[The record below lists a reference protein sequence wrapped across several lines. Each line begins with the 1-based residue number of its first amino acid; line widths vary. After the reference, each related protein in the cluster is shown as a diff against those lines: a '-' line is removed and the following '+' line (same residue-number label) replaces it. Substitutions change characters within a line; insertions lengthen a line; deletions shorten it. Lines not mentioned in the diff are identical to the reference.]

1 MRVKL
6 SVLDRFIAARV
17 EKHWRLFL
25 AMSAAD
31 AAKILEVSEDASP
44 EDLKKAYKRKVIEN
58 HPDRGG
64 SNEKMV
70 EINVAMEV
78 LEGKRRPS
86 YGQPSY
92 TSEPPSHTS
101 EPFWQQRPKAKPV
114 RTSFADAKSGV
125 GIPSGVEWKLRANT
139 AFGGYG
145 DKSYAAVV
153 VYGQTAS
160 QHIFVGIH
168 HYTSINAFTGE
179 DVDVWT
185 MYSRE
190 YRLENTISLDKLAP
204 KAFKE
209 LYSSFE
215 GLNKGYNGKVSFLPD
230 GFVLN
235 EGVMF
240 KHGQEMALKDALVE
254 LGVTEQDADRK
265 LSVVMRLSSSGTSF
279 PKKEVITLIINGREY
294 ALKDESIEFIQRKT
308 KIVSAVF
315 GNYYYYSGE
324 KKDITKSKNGASVLK
339 YLSEKLVLE
348 SQDLRDLLLKASIQ
362 VSKK

>member
-17 EKHWRLFL
+17 ERHWRLFL
-25 AMSAAD
+25 AMSVAD

-70 EINVAMEV
+70 EVNVAMEV

-86 YGQPSY
+86 SQPSN
-92 TSEPPSHTS
+92 TSEPA
-101 EPFWQQRPKAKPV
+101 WQQQSERPKPKPV
-114 RTSFADAKSGV
+114 RTSFADAKSEA

-145 DKSYAAVV
+145 DKSIAAVV

-160 QHIFVGIH
+160 QHIFVGVH
-168 HYTSINAFTGE
+168 HYTSQNAFTGE

-185 MYSRE
+185 MFSRE
-190 YRLENTISLDKLAP
+190 YRLENTVSLDKLAP
-204 KAFKE
+204 KAFKD

-215 GLNKGYNGKVSFLPD
+215 GLNKGFNGKVSFLSD

-308 KIVSAVF
+308 KVVSSVF
-315 GNYYYYSGE
+315 GNYYYYSDE
-324 KKDITKSKNGASVLK
+324 KKDLTRSKNGASVLK

-348 SQDLRDLLLKASIQ
+348 PQELRDLLLKASIQ

>member
-44 EDLKKAYKRKVIEN
+44 EELKKAYKRKVIEN

-70 EINVAMEV
+70 EVNVAMEV

-86 YGQPSY
+86 YEQPSSY
-92 TSEPPSHTS
+92 TSEPPSW
-101 EPFWQQRPKAKPV
+101 WQQSDRPKPKPV
-114 RTSFADAKSGV
+114 RTSFADAKSGA

-139 AFGGYG
+139 AYG
-145 DKSYAAVV
+145 PSVAAVV
-153 VYGQTAS
+153 LYGQTAS
-160 QHIFVGIH
+160 QHVFVGLH
-168 HYTSINAFTGE
+168 HYTSQNAFTSE
-179 DVDVWT
+179 DVDVWAMET
-185 MYSRE
+185 QHFN
-190 YRLENTISLDKLAP
+190 LATDLVKLAP
-204 KAFKE
+204 KV
-209 LYSSFE
+209 LRSMYSNFS
-215 GLNKGYNGKVSFLPD
+215 GTSKGFNGKVSLIND
-230 GFVLN
+230 SFVLN
-235 EGVMF
+235 ESVMY

-279 PKKEVITLIINGREY
+279 PKKEDITLIINGREY
-294 ALKDESIEFIQRKT
+294 TLNDESKEFISQKT
-308 KIVSAVF
+308 RIVPAVF
-315 GNYYYYSGE
+315 GNYYYYDGE
-324 KKDITKSKNGASVLK
+324 KKDVTKSKNGASVLK
-339 YLSEKLVLE
+339 YLSEKLISE
-348 SQDLRDLLLKASIQ
+348 PQALRDLLLKASIQ

>member
-44 EDLKKAYKRKVIEN
+44 EELKKAYKRKVIEN

-70 EINVAMEV
+70 EVNVAMEV
-78 LEGKRRPS
+78 LEGRRRPS
-86 YGQPSY
+86 FDQPS
-92 TSEPPSHTS
+92 SD
-101 EPFWQQRPKAKPV
+101 PFWRQQQSERPKPKPV

>member
-17 EKHWRLFL
+17 AQHWRLFL
-25 AMSAAD
+25 AMSIAD

-70 EINVAMEV
+70 EVNVAMEV
-78 LEGKRRPS
+78 LEGRRRPS
-86 YGQPSY
+86 FDQPSD
-92 TSEPPSHTS
+92 P
-101 EPFWQQRPKAKPV
+101 WRQQQSDRPKPKPV
-114 RTSFADAKSGV
+114 RTSFADAKSEA

-145 DKSYAAVV
+145 DKSIAAVV

-168 HYTSINAFTGE
+168 HYTSLNAFTGE

-185 MYSRE
+185 MSSRE
-190 YRLENTISLDKLAP
+190 YRLELGLDKIAS
-204 KAFKE
+204 KAFKD

-215 GLNKGYNGKVSFLPD
+215 GLSKGYNGKVSFLPN

-235 EGVMF
+235 ERVMF

-279 PKKEVITLIINGREY
+279 PKKEIITLIINGREY

-308 KIVSAVF
+308 KVVSAVF
-315 GNYYYYSGE
+315 GNYYYYSDE
-324 KKDITKSKNGASVLK
+324 KKDLTKSKNGASVLK
-339 YLSEKLVLE
+339 YLSEKLVSE
-348 SQDLRDLLLKASIQ
+348 PQALRDLLLKASIQ

>member
-70 EINVAMEV
+70 EVNVAMEV

-86 YGQPSY
+86 YEQPSSY
-92 TSEPPSHTS
+92 TSEPPSW
-101 EPFWQQRPKAKPV
+101 WQQSDRPKPKPV
-114 RTSFADAKSGV
+114 RTSFADAKSGA

-139 AFGGYG
+139 AFGP
-145 DKSYAAVV
+145 SVAAVV
-153 VYGQTAS
+153 IYGQTAS
-160 QHIFVGIH
+160 QHVFVGLH
-168 HYTSINAFTGE
+168 HYTSQNAFTNE
-179 DVDVWT
+179 DVDVWSMET
-185 MYSRE
+185 QHFN
-190 YRLENTISLDKLAP
+190 LATDLDKLAP
-204 KAFKE
+204 KVLRSMYANF
-209 LYSSFE
+209 SGTS
-215 GLNKGYNGKVSFLPD
+215 KGYNGKVSFLPE

-235 EGVMF
+235 ESVMF
-240 KHGQEMALKDALVE
+240 KHGQEMALKDAFVE

-265 LSVVMRLSSSGTSF
+265 LSVVMRLDSSGTSF

-294 ALKDESIEFIQRKT
+294 SLKDESIEFIQRKT
-308 KIVSAVF
+308 KVVSSVF

-324 KKDITKSKNGASVLK
+324 KKDLTRSKSGASVLK

-348 SQDLRDLLLKASIQ
+348 SQDLRDLLLKASNQ
-362 VSKK
+362 MSK

>member
-44 EDLKKAYKRKVIEN
+44 EELKKAYKRKVIEN

-70 EINVAMEV
+70 EVNVAMEV

-86 YGQPSY
+86 YDQPSY
-92 TSEPPSHTS
+92 TSEPSS
-101 EPFWQQRPKAKPV
+101 EPFWQQRPKPKPV
-114 RTSFADAKSGV
+114 RTSFADAKSGA

-139 AFGGYG
+139 AYG
-145 DKSYAAVV
+145 PSVAAVV
-153 VYGQTAS
+153 LYGQTAS
-160 QHIFVGIH
+160 QHVFVGLH
-168 HYTSINAFTGE
+168 HYTSQNAFTSE
-179 DVDVWT
+179 DVDVWAMET
-185 MYSRE
+185 QHFN
-190 YRLENTISLDKLAP
+190 LVTDLAKLAP
-204 KAFKE
+204 KV
-209 LYSSFE
+209 LRSMYSNFS
-215 GLNKGYNGKVSFLPD
+215 GTSKGFNGKVSLIND
-230 GFVLN
+230 SFVLN
-235 EGVMF
+235 ESVMY

-279 PKKEVITLIINGREY
+279 PKKEAITLIINGREY
-294 ALKDESIEFIQRKT
+294 TLNDESIEFIQRKT
-308 KIVSAVF
+308 RVVSMVF
-315 GNYYYYSGE
+315 GNYYYYEGE
-324 KKDITKSKNGASVLK
+324 KKDVTKSKNGASVLK
-339 YLSEKLVLE
+339 YLSEKLSSE
-348 SQDLRDLLLKASIQ
+348 PQALRDLLLKASNQ
-362 VSKK
+362 MSK

>member
-44 EDLKKAYKRKVIEN
+44 EELKKAYKRKVIEN

-70 EINVAMEV
+70 EVNVAMEV

-86 YGQPSY
+86 YDQPSY
-92 TSEPPSHTS
+92 TSEPSWRQQQS
-101 EPFWQQRPKAKPV
+101 ERPKPKPV
-114 RTSFADAKSGV
+114 RTSFADAKSGA

-145 DKSYAAVV
+145 DKSIAAVV

-168 HYTSINAFTGE
+168 HYTSQNAFTGE

-185 MYSRE
+185 MQSRE
-190 YRLENTISLDKLAP
+190 YRLENTVGLDKLAP
-204 KAFKE
+204 KAFKD

-215 GLNKGYNGKVSFLPD
+215 GLNKGFNGKVSILDESFT
-230 GFVLN
+230 LN

-240 KHGQEMALKDALVE
+240 KHGQEMAFKDALVQ
-254 LGVTEQDADRK
+254 LGVTEEDPDKKLVVTMTLHFKYGEPYDR
-265 LSVVMRLSSSGTSF
+265 
-279 PKKEVITLIINGREY
+279 ITLTVNGRAYLLEIGTV
-294 ALKDESIEFIQRKT
+294 DFIKKRT
-308 KIVSAVF
+308 KILPAVF
-315 GNYYYYSGE
+315 GAYYYFDGS
-324 KKDITKSKNGASVLK
+324 KKDLTRSKNGKSVLK
-339 YLSEKLVLE
+339 FLAEKLPNEPQEL
-348 SQDLRDLLLKASIQ
+348 LDLLLKASNQ
-362 VSKK
+362 MSK